1 MSEGL
6 EEACLAENG
15 LVLGQNVNKSPS
27 PSVSD
32 SSDGGEEEIDENA
45 AVNMTRTAF
54 YFIFTRGARGNF

>member
-1 MSEGL
+1 MSKCQ

-15 LVLGQNVNKSPS
+15 PVLGQNLNKSPS

-45 AVNMTRTAF
+45 AVNMTRKTF
-54 YFIFTRGARGNF
+54 F